1 MNQPLPL
8 PITAP
13 PPPGARG
20 LVTGFS
26 AFMVGLKLVL
36 PGGGLFKYA
45 IGPVI
50 VSAIVLVGVAIGA
63 FFGAKYL
70 LVQWV
75 DESWVGWLG
84 GVLAFVLTLLLAY
97 FLFVPVMT
105 IFAPLFIDPICER
118 VYMRYT
124 GRELIGDKS
133 AANFI
138 KRQLFALVQ
147 GLKWLLVMLF
157 IQIPLAIGAMV
168 TGVLAAAAIPIG
180 AILMGT
186 DLMDYPLALK
196 HYTLS
201 RKLDWAKKNFWAAGG
216 VGAGAS
222 LFLLIPVINLFVVPA
237 GAAAATILAIA
248 TEQSE
253 PKTVEQ
259 T

>member
-1 MNQPLPL
+1 MIEPVPL

-13 PPPGARG
+13 PPGGTRG

-26 AFMVGLKLVL
+26 AFIAGLKLVL

-45 IGPVI
+45 LAPVI
-50 VSAIVLVGVAIGA
+50 VSALVLIGVAIGA

-70 LVQWV
+70 LVEWL
-75 DESWVGWLG
+75 EETWIGWLG
-84 GVLAFVLTLLLAY
+84 GVLAFALTLLLAY

-105 IFAPLFIDPICER
+105 IFAPLFIDPICEK

-133 AANFI
+133 AAGFI
-138 KRQLFALVQ
+138 KRQLFAFVQ
-147 GLKWLLVMLF
+147 GIKWLLVMLF

-196 HYTLS
+196 HFTLN
-201 RKLDWAKKNFWAAGG
+201 RKLDWAKRNFWAAGG
-216 VGAGAS
+216 MGAGAS
-222 LFLLIPVINLFVVPA
+222 LFLLIPVVNLFVVPA

-248 TEQSE
+248 TEESE
-253 PKTVEQ
+253 AKTGEQ